1 MMGDDERARKR
12 VESLVTRYNK
22 VMLPTNFDLP
32 FTKTIQVVSAMAD
45 TTPNSTAKA
54 TFFCQI
60 PVEYINNPDSG
71 RDIHEGAK
79 AMFFDNTTSAALLAS
94 RRYWGQGVT
103 RNINV
108 TYFRP
113 PREGD
118 RIIIEAEIVQIGER
132 RATIQGV
139 MKRRD
144 DGGVLAMCLH
154 EKINP
159 ENGGTRVFSL

>member
-1 MMGDDERARKR
+1 

-22 VMLPTNFDLP
+22 VMPTTNFDFP
-32 FTKTIQVVSAMAD
+32 FTKTIQVVSPVAD
-45 TTPNSTAKA
+45 TASNSTGKA
-54 TFFCQI
+54 MFFCQI

-71 RDIHEGAK
+71 REIHGGAM
-79 AMFFDNTTSAALLAS
+79 AMVFDNTTSAALLAS
-94 RRYWGQGVT
+94 RRYSGQGVT

-113 PREGD
+113 LREGD
-118 RIIIEAEIVQIGER
+118 RIIIEAEVVQIGKR
-132 RATIQGV
+132 LATIQGV

>member
-1 MMGDDERARKR
+1 MTDEDERARKR

-22 VMLPTNFDLP
+22 VMPPTNFDLP
-32 FTKTIQVVSAMAD
+32 FTKTVQVVSAVAD
-45 TTPNSTAKA
+45 ATPNSTAKA
-54 TFFCQI
+54 TFLCKI
-60 PVEYINNPDSG
+60 SAEYINNPDSG
-71 RDIHEGAK
+71 REIHGGAIG
-79 AMFFDNTTSAALLAS
+79 MFFDNTTSATLLAS

-103 RNINV
+103 RNMNV

-118 RIIIEAEIVQIGER
+118 RIIIEAEVVQIGKR
-132 RATIQGV
+132 LATIQGI
-139 MKRRD
+139 MKRA
-144 DGGVLAMCLH
+144 DGVVLAMCLH